1 MDARE
6 LFRDTAARM
15 GIELSGEQE
24 DSFFKYKDL
33 LLEWNKKMNLTAIT
47 DDKDIVIKH
56 FADCLSILSCFSV
69 PAGASVIDVGTGAGF
84 PGIPVKIARGDLDMT
99 LLDSLNKRIT
109 FLEEVKKSLGLEK
122 IENIHMRAEEG
133 GQDRRYREKFD
144 FCISRAVANLA
155 VLSEYCLP
163 FVREGGV
170 FISLKGPDVS
180 DEISGSLKAIKI
192 FGGEV
197 KDIINVSIPNSDI
210 SHSLVII
217 EKIGKTPA
225 QYPRKAGTAVKKPI
239 K

>member
-1 MDARE
+1 
-6 LFRDTAARM
+6 
-15 GIELSGEQE
+15 
-24 DSFFKYKDL
+24 
-33 LLEWNKKMNLTAIT
+33 
-47 DDKDIVIKH
+47 
-56 FADCLSILSCFSV
+56 
-69 PAGASVIDVGTGAGF
+69 
-84 PGIPVKIARGDLDMT
+84 MT